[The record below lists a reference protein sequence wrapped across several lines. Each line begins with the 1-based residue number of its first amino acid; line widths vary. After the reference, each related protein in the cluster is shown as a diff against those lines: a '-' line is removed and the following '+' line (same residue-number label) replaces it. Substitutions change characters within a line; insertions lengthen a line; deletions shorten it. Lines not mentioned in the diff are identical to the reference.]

1 MGYGVAG
8 SPPVIPP
15 LAHLVYEITLINI
28 SSDKPK
34 VHVPKQKPEV
44 KARSAST
51 TPRVLSMKMLHPIG
65 NRPTQTNKSP
75 AKSQEKPAAVMANP
89 SVEHHTGARRAG
101 HVMVGNASASSNA
114 PEKSKLET
122 PKFDLKELQAIVQD
136 DKIQERGLNRATL
149 EDYLTDKSF
158 FEAFLM
164 DRGHFL
170 LKPLWRQQ
178 ALKRAVG
185 LF

>member
-1 MGYGVAG
+1 M
-8 SPPVIPP
+8 IPP
-15 LAHLVYEITLINI
+15 LAHLVYEVTLTNV
-28 SSDKPK
+28 SADKPK
-34 VHVPKQKPEV
+34 AAHVHKQKPEV
-44 KARSAST
+44 KARAAST

-65 NRPTQTNKSP
+65 NRPTQGKSP
-75 AKSQEKPAAVMANP
+75 AKSQEKAAPVMANP
-89 SVEHHTGARRAG
+89 SVEHHTGTRRAG
-101 HVMVGNASASSNA
+101 HVMVGAAGA
-114 PEKSKLET
+114 DKSGGGGGGGGARMDT
-122 PKFDLKELQAIVQD
+122 PKFDLRELQSIVQD
-136 DKIQERGLNRATL
+136 NKIQERGLNRLTL
-149 EDYLTDKSF
+149 EDYLTDKAF